1 MYDKRKTDGEEV
13 VILSRV
19 LPSEVNHGYER
30 FTNKRVVEVNG
41 KPVVNLRDVVRLI
54 EEDPPG
60 PFVVFK
66 TEHDQV
72 IVIDRTAAEA
82 DRDRIMAVYNI
93 TSDRSPDLVKAA
105 GSAESLKLGLSD

>member
-1 MYDKRKTDGEEV
+1 MISIGIVSEYRTLTYGYLQAIEEQ
-13 VILSRV
+13 
-19 LPSEVNHGYER
+19 
-30 FTNKRVVEVNG
+30 
-41 KPVVNLRDVVRLI
+41 DI

-72 IVIDRTAAEA
+72 IVTDRTTAEA

-93 TSDRSPDLVKAA
+93 TSDRSPDLVKTTGA
-105 GSAESLKLGLSD
+105 AESLKLSLSY